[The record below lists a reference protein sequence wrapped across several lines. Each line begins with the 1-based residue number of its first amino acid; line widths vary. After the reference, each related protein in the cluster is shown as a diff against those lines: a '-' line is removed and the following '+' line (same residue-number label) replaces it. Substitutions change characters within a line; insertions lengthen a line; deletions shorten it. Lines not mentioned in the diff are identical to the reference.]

1 LPKKVTEC
9 ELPENIT
16 DSYILFLLDIF
27 EKNFLRRKYG
37 FHGVNGG

>member
-1 LPKKVTEC
+1 LLNKVTGF

-16 DSYILFLLDIF
+16 DNDILFLLDIF

-37 FHGVNGG
+37 FNGTKSG